1 MDDAECLA
9 MWSADIPVCAS
20 ASDTP
25 QPRRQECLRPTKKAW
40 WLADSS
46 DERTDKTGARN
57 GLIGVQ
63 AGLTVVGAKLI
74 AVRTDLV
81 LGWVTPPSGRTDL
94 ALGQSN
100 PTAA

>member
-20 ASDTP
+20 DPT
-25 QPRRQECLRPTKKAW
+25 QPRRQECLRPRK
-40 WLADSS
+40 ADSS
-46 DERTDKTGARN
+46 DERTDKTGARD

-63 AGLTVVGAKLI
+63 AGLTIVGAKLI

-81 LGWVTPPSGRTDL
+81 LGWVTPPSG
-94 ALGQSN
+94 
-100 PTAA
+100 